1 LVAEVVVM
9 INEFGCLSS
18 WCWGERKRS
27 GKLHE
32 RDFHWLMKV
41 VGRRRRGKLVL
52 VIVVEE
58 VDVGGVVLIGSWRLW
73 RSIVCPAFSSSFSC
87 SHCSTEQPPTIGSS
101 L

>member
-1 LVAEVVVM
+1 M
-9 INEFGCLSS
+9 INDFGCLPS
-18 WCWGERKRS
+18 CCLGERKRS

-41 VGRRRRGKLVL
+41 VGRRRRRGKLVL
-52 VIVVEE
+52 VIVVDE
-58 VDVGGVVLIGSWRLW
+58 VVDGVVVLIGAWRLW
-73 RSIVCPAFSSSFSC
+73 RSIVCLASSSSFSC